1 MFRTRLQTDTFGCRM
16 RLDWREECPVGEP
29 VWGLAPDGRRSPL
42 QQASAGDGG

>member
-16 RLDWREECPVGEP
+16 EAQLEKGMSSWGTSV
-29 VWGLAPDGRRSPL
+29 GLAPDGRGSPL